1 MIGTILSITDDILFN
16 PPAIVKKHVIPN
28 TITASKGL
36 IPNASFREFTTDS
49 VCTQH
54 VHGPRT
60 KQQIASKKAPF
71 FHPSA
76 FFITNDLS
84 HIYSSIE
91 FLYFTRYLCPRM
103 ISQAF
108 VDIPRSAEI
117 HIQKIAPGPPI
128 VIAVA
133 TPPMFPT
140 PIVLAIAVHA
150 AANPDTVPSP
160 YPFPLNIFPNVFWK

>member
-71 FHPSA
+71 STQVHFSLR
-76 FFITNDLS
+76 T
-84 HIYSSIE
+84 IYHT
-91 FLYFTRYLCPRM
+91 YTR
-103 ISQAF
+103 
-108 VDIPRSAEI
+108 
-117 HIQKIAPGPPI
+117 
-128 VIAVA
+128 
-133 TPPMFPT
+133 
-140 PIVLAIAVHA
+140 
-150 AANPDTVPSP
+150 
-160 YPFPLNIFPNVFWK
+160 PLNFCILHDISVQE

>member
-60 KQQIASKKAPF
+60 KQQIASKKAP
-71 FHPSA
+71 
-76 FFITNDLS
+76 
-84 HIYSSIE
+84 Y
-91 FLYFTRYLCPRM
+91 TR
-103 ISQAF
+103 
-108 VDIPRSAEI
+108 
-117 HIQKIAPGPPI
+117 
-128 VIAVA
+128 
-133 TPPMFPT
+133 
-140 PIVLAIAVHA
+140 
-150 AANPDTVPSP
+150 
-160 YPFPLNIFPNVFWK
+160 PLNFCILHDISVQE